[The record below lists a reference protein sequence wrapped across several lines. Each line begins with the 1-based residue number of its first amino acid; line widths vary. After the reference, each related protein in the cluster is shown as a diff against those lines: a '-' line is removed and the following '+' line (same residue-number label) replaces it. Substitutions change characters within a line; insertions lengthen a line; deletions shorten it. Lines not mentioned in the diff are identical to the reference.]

1 MSSGILKA
9 NDLNEIK
16 EILASEQASM
26 MIERDV
32 YWPKWDSPWWYFLL
46 LEETERL
53 SDVPVETF
61 KELLVCADR
70 QYLHVFPVRE
80 EDAPEDINAYTEVLC
95 FCFLGSLMRLA
106 SKVDFD
112 VFAWLPWA
120 KDWIK
125 RYQLPDGGYN
135 CDDAAYTGSG
145 KGSLISTTVMLEG
158 MLAYVKYTGNYDEFG
173 KNIERA
179 VSYLLK
185 HHIYMST
192 KGEPIEGTDWDKIIF
207 PRLYEFDFSRGL
219 EAVLDFVLQ
228 TGKKVRRVNME
239 KAIALLKQKIESG
252 VDHSEKQWMS
262 EEKSVTY
269 LIESPV
275 MFKEMANMPLVMKK
289 LNSSATNPFVLERLN
304 SIQKKL
310 ELAESNQ
317 QLV

>member
-9 NDLNEIK
+9 NDLTEIK

-32 YWPKWDSPWWYFLL
+32 YWPKWDSPWWYFQL
-46 LEETERL
+46 LEETDRL
-53 SDVPVETF
+53 ADVPVETF

-70 QYLHVFPVRE
+70 QYLHLFPVKE
-80 EDAPEDINAYTEVLC
+80 GDAPEDVNGFTEVLC

-120 KDWIK
+120 KDWIR

-135 CDDAAYTGSG
+135 CDEAVYTGSG

-158 MLAYVKYTGNYDEFG
+158 MLAYVKYAGNYDEFG

-185 HHIYMST
+185 HHIFMSS
-192 KGEPIEGTDWDKIIF
+192 KGEPIEGTDWDKVIF
-207 PRLYEFDFSRGL
+207 PRFYEFDFSRGL
-219 EAVLDFVLQ
+219 EVVLDFVLQ
-228 TGKKVRRVNME
+228 TGKKVRRNNME
-239 KAIALLKQKIESG
+239 KAIALLKQKIDAG
-252 VDHSEKQWMS
+252 VNHSEKQWMS
-262 EEKSVTY
+262 EEKTISY
-269 LIESPV
+269 LIEAPV
-275 MFKEMANMPLVMKK
+275 LFKEMANMPLVMKK
-289 LNSSATNPFVLERLN
+289 LNSNAENSFVINRMKE
-304 SIQKKL
+304 IQRKL
-310 ELAESNQ
+310 DQAMANQ